1 MPDNAIFGKHQFKPD
16 EHRLFSGERFTLG
29 AQRKNEGWILLFPD
43 FFSGDD
49 TEKPDFEQ
57 GEYFQTGKSNSLL
70 IVPALPEKPLLFK
83 GSKLH
88 VSPGQKLTFFLKI
101 PLTIQVYFSKI
112 IPENLMKEFPTQRLS
127 DTWFGEP
134 FDGEPAFSIGSGFF
148 MTMEEAVFSPFESI
162 CPVTIHNNSH
172 GVLEVERLI
181 IRVENMGLYQNK
193 ENIITSQLLVE
204 YRGKEVI
211 SSATYHYS
219 KSFHGEKAELVTKPR
234 SESTRNLLKMN
245 FHFIK
250 NLYKQEI

>member
-1 MPDNAIFGKHQFKPD
+1 MPDNAIFGKHQMKPG
-16 EHRLFSGERFTLG
+16 ESRLFSSEQFSLG
-29 AQRKNEGWILLFPD
+29 ARREKEGWVLLYPEYFTA
-43 FFSGDD
+43 GE

-57 GEYFQTGKSNSLL
+57 GEYFQTGKSNTLF
-70 IVPALPEKPLLFK
+70 IVPALPEKPLVFK

-134 FDGEPAFSIGSGFF
+134 YSGEPAFSIGSEFF
-148 MTMEEAVFSPFESI
+148 MTVREAVPLPFESI
-162 CPVTIHNNSH
+162 CPVTIHNNSP

-181 IRVENMGLYQNK
+181 IRVENMALYQNK
-193 ENIITSQLLVE
+193 GNIITSLLLVE

-219 KSFHGEKAELVTKPR
+219 KSFHGEQADQVTKPR
-234 SESTRNLLKMN
+234 SESTRNLLKIN

-250 NLYKQEI
+250 NLYKQEL